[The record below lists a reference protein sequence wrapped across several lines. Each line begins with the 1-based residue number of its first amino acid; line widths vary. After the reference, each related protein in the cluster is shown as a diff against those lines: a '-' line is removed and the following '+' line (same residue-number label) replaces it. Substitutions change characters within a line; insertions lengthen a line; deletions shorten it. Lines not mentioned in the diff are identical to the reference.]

1 MSEIEIRKYVSG
13 EFKNRLEM
21 IWEDMF
27 DDNIFGEMFY
37 SKFNLFYDDCV
48 DEGLLDNLKWM
59 KDFDLLIE
67 KIEDYSETNKN

>member
-21 IWEDMF
+21 IWEDMS

-48 DEGLLDNLKWM
+48 DEGLLDNIK
-59 KDFDLLIE
+59 
-67 KIEDYSETNKN
+67 